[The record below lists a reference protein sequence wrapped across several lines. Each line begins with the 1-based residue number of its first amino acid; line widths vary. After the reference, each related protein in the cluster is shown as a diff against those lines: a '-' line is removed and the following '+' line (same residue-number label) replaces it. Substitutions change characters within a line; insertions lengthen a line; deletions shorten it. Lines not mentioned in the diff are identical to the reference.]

1 MEIECR
7 RGNHV
12 SGNFSHGRWS
22 LSISKE
28 YKTFSTLEPMEAETM
43 SQM

>member
-7 RGNHV
+7 HGNHV

-22 LSISKE
+22 SKE